1 MTSYPVSRRR
11 ALASLAMTLTAP
23 AVVFARA
30 GQPIRLI
37 VGVPPGSSTD
47 VVARVM
53 ADAVAKTLGQTV
65 IVENKPGGSGSI
77 AISAFHNAPRDGQ
90 TWLLAVDGFYSEA
103 PHSIKL
109 DFDPLK
115 DAKPLVEL
123 GGGGLVLVVNGASPV
138 KSVRE
143 LVVWARANPGKV
155 SYASFSA
162 GSISHVLGLL
172 LNKAE
177 GLDMLHV
184 PYKGSPPALQD
195 LMGDSVH
202 LMFDAPPS
210 SLPLI
215 RAGKLRALAVTS
227 TQRMDV
233 LPDVPTLAELGYRDM
248 TRLAWL
254 GVWTTPDLPAAVQ
267 QRMRNTMLQA
277 LEQAPVRQRF
287 ADLGFVINAGGS
299 SVSPEQ
305 LGQRLTA
312 EYAAVDATLRSIND
326 RPE

>member
-1 MTSYPVSRRR
+1 MSEPTYPETKVSIYAVSRRH
-11 ALASLAMTLTAP
+11 ALTSLALTCVSP
-23 AVVFARA
+23 AAFAQ
-30 GQPIRLI
+30 GSQTIRLI

-53 ADAVAKTLGQTV
+53 ADAVAKILGQTV

-77 AISAFHNAPRDGQ
+77 ATSTFLAAPHDGR
-90 TWLLAVDGFYSEA
+90 TWLLAVNGFFSEA
-103 PHSIKL
+103 PHSVKL
-109 DFDPLK
+109 NFDPLK

-123 GGGGLVLVVNGASPV
+123 GGGGLVLVVNATLPV
-138 KSVRE
+138 KSVHE
-143 LVVWARANPGKV
+143 LVNWTRANPGKV

-195 LMGDSVH
+195 LMGGSVQ

-227 TQRMDV
+227 AQRMDAC
-233 LPDVPTLAELGYRDM
+233 PMSRP
-248 TRLAWL
+248 W
-254 GVWTTPDLPAAVQ
+254 
-267 QRMRNTMLQA
+267 
-277 LEQAPVRQRF
+277 
-287 ADLGFVINAGGS
+287 S
-299 SVSPEQ
+299 SWAIE
-305 LGQRLTA
+305 T
-312 EYAAVDATLRSIND
+312 
-326 RPE
+326 

>member
-1 MTSYPVSRRR
+1 MHTQALSRRQ
-11 ALASLAMTLTAP
+11 ALASLALVLTAP
-23 AVVFARA
+23 AALA
-30 GQPIRLI
+30 QGGQPIRLI

-53 ADAVAKTLGQTV
+53 AEAVGKILGQTV
-65 IVENKPGGSGSI
+65 IVENRPGGSGSI
-77 AISAFHNAPRDGQ
+77 ATSAFLNSPHDGQ
-90 TWLLAVDGFYSEA
+90 NWLLAVNGFFSEA
-103 PHSIKL
+103 PHSVKL
-109 DFDPLK
+109 SFDPLK
-115 DAKPLVEL
+115 DARPLVEL
-123 GGGGLVLVVNGASPV
+123 GGGGPVLVVNAASPI

-143 LVVWARANPGKV
+143 LAIWARANPGKA

-162 GSISHVLGLL
+162 GSVSHVLGLM
-172 LNKAE
+172 LNKSE

-195 LMGDSVH
+195 LMGDSVQ

-227 TQRMDV
+227 AQRMDV

-248 TRLAWL
+248 TRLSWL
-254 GVWTTPDLPAAVQ
+254 GVWTTPDAPAAAQ
-267 QRMRNTMLQA
+267 QRMRAAMLQA

-287 ADLGFVINAGGS
+287 AELGFVIHAGAPLA
-299 SVSPEQ
+299 PEQ
-305 LGQRLTA
+305 LAQRLAA
-312 EYAAVDATLRSIND
+312 EYAAIGATLRSINY